1 MSHSATTESRR
12 ARRAAPPGGGRRAQ
26 RGRRRWGRIVLLA
39 FLVLLLA
46 AGGTGY
52 WLYSGLN
59 GNIDGVDL
67 NKALGDDR
75 PEKLP
80 TSGQNLLVL
89 GSDSRAGDNASL
101 GTGKVSGARSDTA
114 LVVHIPEGRKQAVAI
129 SIPRD
134 TLVTRPECTKSDG
147 SALPEAKRVMFNS
160 VYSLA
165 GPACVVKTVEKM
177 SGVRMDHYM
186 EIDFAGFKG
195 LVDAIGGVTVTID
208 EPIKDS
214 SSGLDLS
221 AGTHTLDGT
230 QSLAFVR
237 TRHGVGDGSDLG
249 RIGLQQQFLIALL
262 SEVKRQDLLG
272 SPTKT
277 YKIADTLT
285 SALTTDSELASLTS
299 LADFARSMNGVD
311 PAAMETIMLPVAY
324 DKTDPN
330 RVVAAEPQA
339 TQLWKAVRSDSEIPE
354 SAKKSPAAGG

>member
-52 WLYSGLN
+52 WLYNGLN

-101 GTGKVSGARSDTA
+101 GTGQVSGARSDTA

-195 LVDAIGGVTVTID
+195 LVDAIGGVTVTVD

-311 PAAMETIMLPVAY
+311 PATMETIMLPVAY

>member
-1 MSHSATTESRR
+1 MTHSATTEPRR
-12 ARRAAPPGGGRRAQ
+12 ARRAAPDGGRRAP
-26 RGRRRWGRIVLLA
+26 RRRRRWGRIVLLS
-39 FLVLLLA
+39 LVVLLLA
-46 AGGTGY
+46 LGGTGY

-67 NKALGDDR
+67 DKALGTDR

-101 GTGKVSGARSDTA
+101 GTGKVAGARSDTA
-114 LVVHIPEGRKQAVAI
+114 LVVHIPEGRKQAVAV

-134 TLVTRPECTKSDG
+134 TLVTRPECEKSDG

-160 VYSLA
+160 VYSQA

-195 LVDAIGGVTVTID
+195 LVDAIGGVPVTVE
-208 EPIKDS
+208 EPIKDPA
-214 SSGLDLS
+214 SGLDLS

-230 QSLAFVR
+230 ESLAFVR

-262 SEVKRQDLLG
+262 SEVKKQDLLG

-277 YKIADTLT
+277 YKIADSLT
-285 SALTTDSELASLTS
+285 TALTTDSELASLTS

-311 PAAMETIMLPVAY
+311 PATMETIMLPVAY
-324 DKTDPN
+324 DKADPN

-339 TQLWKAVRSDSEIPE
+339 TELWKAVRSDSEVPE
-354 SAKKSPAAGG
+354 SAKKSPATGG

>member
-1 MSHSATTESRR
+1 MTHSATTESRR
-12 ARRAAPPGGGRRAQ
+12 AQPETGGGRRRSQ
-26 RGRRRWGRIVLLA
+26 RPRRRWGRIVLLSLLA
-39 FLVLLLA
+39 VLLA

-52 WLYSGLN
+52 WLYSDLN
-59 GNIDGVDL
+59 DNIDGVDL
-67 NKALGDDR
+67 DEALGEDR

-80 TSGQNLLVL
+80 TSGQNVLVL
-89 GSDSRAGDNASL
+89 GSDSRAGANAGL

-114 LVVHIPEGRKQAVAI
+114 LVVHIPEGRRQAVAV

-134 TLVTRPECTKSDG
+134 TLVTRPECAKSDG
-147 SALPEAKRVMFNS
+147 SALPEAERVMFNS
-160 VYSLA
+160 VYSTA

-195 LVDAIGGVTVTID
+195 LVDAIGGVSVTVE
-208 EPIKDS
+208 EPIKDT

-221 AGTHTLDGT
+221 AGTHKLDGT

-249 RIGLQQQFLIALL
+249 RIGLQQQFMIALL
-262 SEVKRQDLLG
+262 SEVKRQDLFG

-311 PAAMETIMLPVAY
+311 PSTMETIMLPVAY

-330 RVVAAEPQA
+330 RVVAAQPQA
-339 TQLWKAVRSDSEIPE
+339 DQLWEAVRSDAEIPE
-354 SAKKSPAAGG
+354 SAKKSPATGG